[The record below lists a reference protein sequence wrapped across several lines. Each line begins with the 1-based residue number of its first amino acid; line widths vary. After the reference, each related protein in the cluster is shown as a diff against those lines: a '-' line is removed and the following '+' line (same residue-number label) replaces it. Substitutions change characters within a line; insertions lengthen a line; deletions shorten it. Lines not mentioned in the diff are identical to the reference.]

1 MKGFFWE
8 SSLPVAGPCDTF
20 HTPDADAGAGR
31 LMTAVTAVSIQQ
43 GEVARE
49 AGFSLVARRN
59 NSLGP
64 GGRLGVFA
72 FMFVVSVGIAAAFA
86 VMGAWPILPFAGL
99 EMLVLYLAF
108 RYVDRHAADYER
120 IAIDG
125 DRVEV
130 ESFEAGRCRRHEF
143 NRRWARLVVTGEGE
157 RVALRS
163 HGRELE
169 IGRFVGAE
177 RRLEI
182 ARELGRRMAGR

>member
-1 MKGFFWE
+1 
-8 SSLPVAGPCDTF
+8 
-20 HTPDADAGAGR
+20 
-31 LMTAVTAVSIQQ
+31 MTAVTVE
-43 GEVARE
+43 GEIARDG
-49 AGFSLVARRN
+49 GFSLVARRN

-64 GGRLGVFA
+64 GGRRGVFA
-72 FMFVVSVGIAAAFA
+72 FIFVVSVGIAAAFA
-86 VMGAWPILPFAGL
+86 VLGAWLILPFAGL

-108 RYVDRHAADYER
+108 RYVDRHAADYEL

-130 ESFEAGRCRRHEF
+130 ESFEGGRRRRHEF
-143 NRRWARLVVTGEGE
+143 NRQWARLVVVGDGE

-182 ARELGRRMAGR
+182 ARELGRRMRGR